1 MIKSRKGS
9 GTIICKGINDWRSEI
24 EALEYAGEKFLN
36 RKKFLYQNFP
46 DLGVQEMND
55 ELKLLFFEQLC
66 QGVSTIKEIKNL
78 EVYVHLVDSVSK
90 EERNTR

>member
-1 MIKSRKGS
+1 MIGDLKLKHWN
-9 GTIICKGINDWRSEI
+9 TQV
-24 EALEYAGEKFLN
+24 EKFLN

-78 EVYVHLVDSVSK
+78 ETK
-90 EERNTR
+90 EIWVMCFILQA